1 MNLLADP
8 DLQAGEYVLGV
19 LEANECADVER
30 RAAEDPA
37 FQAAIRLWERRLGPL
52 HELIVPMTPPYTVW
66 PQIAAR
72 LDAIPQL
79 VRENLGFATAV
90 AEMAEG
96 GGSGDA
102 NGTLVRRL
110 RRWRAAAILAGAVAV
125 SLSALLLADAL
136 RNIPPAQHWAGVL
149 QAQSAAPAIGLSLDL
164 QSRSLTVRPAA
175 PPPEGQIYELW
186 LLTGEPPSATALGRV
201 RGETALQPDALRRLT
216 RAQLR
221 NATFAVSLAPADSAP
236 PSRPA
241 GDFVLRGKLLA
252 E

>member
-19 LEANECADVER
+19 LEEHEHAAAQQ
-30 RAAEDPA
+30 RATEDPA

-52 HELIVPMTPPYTVW
+52 HELIVPVMPPYTVW
-66 PQIAAR
+66 PQIATR
-72 LDAIPQL
+72 LDALPQS
-79 VRENLGFATAV
+79 VRENRGFARAV
-90 AEMAEG
+90 VEMAEG
-96 GGSGDA
+96 SGADA
-102 NGTLVRRL
+102 SGTLVRRL

-136 RNIPPAQHWAGVL
+136 RNVPPPQHWAGVL
-149 QAQSAAPAIGLSLDL
+149 QAESAAPAIGLSLDL
-164 QSRSLTVRPAA
+164 QSRSLSVRPAA

-201 RGETALQPDALRRLT
+201 RGEAVLQPDALRRLT
-216 RAQLR
+216 RSQLR
-221 NATFAVSLAPADSAP
+221 NATFAISLAPADSAP
-236 PSRPA
+236 SSQPA
-241 GDFVLRGKLLA
+241 GNFVLRGKLLA

>member
-19 LEANECADVER
+19 LEENERTGVER

-52 HELIVPMTPPYTVW
+52 HELVVPVTPPYTVW
-66 PQIAAR
+66 PQIATR

-79 VRENLGFATAV
+79 VRENRGFARAV
-90 AEMAEG
+90 VEMAQG
-96 GGSGDA
+96 IGPDA
-102 NGTLVRRL
+102 SGTLVRRL
-110 RRWRAAAILAGAVAV
+110 RRWRAVAILAGAVAV

-136 RNIPPAQHWAGVL
+136 RSVPPAQHWAGVL
-149 QAQSAAPAIGLSLDL
+149 QAESAVPAIGLSLDL
-164 QSRSLTVRPAA
+164 QSRSLTVQPQA

-186 LLTGEPPSATALGRV
+186 LLTGEPPSATVLGRV
-201 RGETALQPDALRRLT
+201 RGEAVLQPDALRRLT

-221 NATFAVSLAPADSAP
+221 NATLAVSLAPADSVP
-236 PSRPA
+236 GSQPA
-241 GDFVLRGKLLA
+241 GDLVLRGKLLA

>member
-19 LEANECADVER
+19 LEQNERAGVER

-37 FQAAIRLWERRLGPL
+37 FHAAIRLWERRLGPL
-52 HELIVPMTPPYTVW
+52 HELIAPAAPPYTVW

-72 LDAIPQL
+72 LDAIPQA
-79 VRENLGFATAV
+79 VREHRGFARAV
-90 AEMAEG
+90 VEMAEAAG
-96 GGSGDA
+96 PDA
-102 NGTLVRRL
+102 MRAMVRRL

-125 SLSALLLADAL
+125 SLAALLLADAL
-136 RNIPPAQHWAGVL
+136 RSVPPPQHWAGVL
-149 QAQSAAPAIGLSLDL
+149 QAESAAPAIGLSLDL
-164 QSRSLTVRPAA
+164 QSRSLAVRPQA

-201 RGETALQPDALRRLT
+201 SGETVLQPDALRRLT
-216 RAQLR
+216 RVQLR
-221 NATFAVSLAPADSAP
+221 NATFAVSLAPADAAP
-236 PSRPA
+236 SSQPS
-241 GDFVLRGKLLA
+241 GDFVLRGKLVG

>member
-1 MNLLADP
+1 
-8 DLQAGEYVLGV
+8 
-19 LEANECADVER
+19 
-30 RAAEDPA
+30 
-37 FQAAIRLWERRLGPL
+37 
-52 HELIVPMTPPYTVW
+52 
-66 PQIAAR
+66 
-72 LDAIPQL
+72 
-79 VRENLGFATAV
+79 
-90 AEMAEG
+90 MAEG

-201 RGETALQPDALRRLT
+201 RGEAVLQPDALRRLT

-236 PSRPA
+236 PSRRPA
-241 GDFVLRGKLLA
+241 TSCCAANFSPSEPDATPVQFARIGTCGAAVRGNSPA
-252 E
+252 RRGSSAISTERA

>member
-19 LEANECADVER
+19 IEENERAGVER

-37 FQAAIRLWERRLGPL
+37 FHAAIRLWERRLGPL
-52 HELIVPMTPPYTVW
+52 HELIMPVAPAYTVW
-66 PQIAAR
+66 PQIATR
-72 LDAIPQL
+72 LDAIPQS
-79 VRENLGFATAV
+79 VRENRGFGRAV

-96 GGSGDA
+96 GGPDA
-102 NGTLVRRL
+102 SGTLVRRL
-110 RRWRAAAILAGAVAV
+110 RRWRTVAILAGAVAV
-125 SLSALLLADAL
+125 SLAALLLADAL
-136 RNIPPAQHWAGVL
+136 RSIPPAQHWAGVL
-149 QAQSAAPAIGLSLDL
+149 QAQSATPAIGLSLDL
-164 QSRSLTVRPAA
+164 QSRSLTVRPQA

-201 RGETALQPDALRRLT
+201 RGEAVLQPDALRRLT
-216 RAQLR
+216 RTQLR
-221 NATFAVSLAPADSAP
+221 NATFAVSLAPTDGAP
-236 PSRPA
+236 SNQPA

>member
-19 LEANECADVER
+19 LEER
-30 RAAEDPA
+30 EHVDAEKRAAEDPA
-37 FQAAIRLWERRLGPL
+37 FHAAIRLWERRLGPL
-52 HELIVPMTPPYTVW
+52 HELIVPVVPPYTVW
-66 PQIAAR
+66 PQIATR

-79 VRENLGFATAV
+79 VRENRGFATAA
-90 AEMAEG
+90 AELAEG
-96 GGSGDA
+96 SGSDA
-102 NGTLVRRL
+102 INVLVRRL
-110 RRWRAAAILAGAVAV
+110 RRWRAMAVLAGAVAV

-136 RNIPPAQHWAGVL
+136 RNVPPAQHWAGVL
-149 QAQSAAPAIGLSLDL
+149 QAESAAQAIGLSLDL
-164 QSRSLTVRPAA
+164 QSRSLAVRPQA
-175 PPPEGQIYELW
+175 PPPQGQIYELW

-201 RGETALQPDALRRLT
+201 SGEAVLQPDALRRLT

-236 PSRPA
+236 GSRPA
-241 GDFVLRGKLLA
+241 GNFVLRGKLLA

>member
-19 LEANECADVER
+19 LEEHEHAAAQQ

-37 FQAAIRLWERRLGPL
+37 FHAAIRLWERRLGPL
-52 HELIVPMTPPYTVW
+52 HELIAPVAPPYTVW

-72 LDAIPQL
+72 LDAIPQT
-79 VRENLGFATAV
+79 VRENRGFARAV
-90 AEMAEG
+90 VEMAEG
-96 GGSGDA
+96 TGPDA
-102 NGTLVRRL
+102 ISTMARLL
-110 RRWRAAAILAGAVAV
+110 RRWRAVAILAGAVAV
-125 SLSALLLADAL
+125 SLAALLLADAL
-136 RNIPPAQHWAGVL
+136 RNAPPPQHWAGVL
-149 QAQSAAPAIGLSLDL
+149 QAESAAPAIGLSLDL
-164 QSRSLTVRPAA
+164 QSRSLTVRPQA
-175 PPPEGQIYELW
+175 PPPDGQIYELW

-201 RGETALQPDALRRLT
+201 RGEAVLQPDALRRLT

-221 NATFAVSLAPADSAP
+221 NATLAVSLAPADSAP
-236 PSRPA
+236 ASQPV